1 MKKTIV
7 VIFGGRSSEYEV
19 SLSSAYATLTHM
31 NKNLYE
37 IITIGITRQGEWL
50 LYQGEYEHIKNDTW
64 NQRDLKKVLFSPEPM
79 QKQIIV
85 LDKKN
90 IETISI
96 DAVFPILHG
105 KNGEDGTIQGIL
117 QIAGIP
123 IIGCDLLSSAL
134 CMDKDLAH
142 RVVSTIG
149 VRVPKSVV
157 ITSKE
162 LTQEERLKIKQL
174 SFPLFVKPMKA
185 GSSLGILK
193 ISQEEELLPAIMHA
207 FSYDN
212 TIIIEENIDG
222 FEVGCAIIGNKELFI
237 GEVDEI
243 ELTSG
248 FFDFTEKYTLQ
259 SSKIHLPAN
268 ITEEMKQKV
277 QQTAKEIYKV
287 LGCKVLARVDMF
299 ITPDSEI
306 VFNEVNTIPGF
317 TTHSRF
323 PNMIKQLG
331 ISFSDM
337 LVKVIEEGLNS
348 GNDPIK

>member
-7 VIFGGRSSEYEV
+7 IIFGGRSSEYEV
-19 SLSSAYATLTHM
+19 SLSSAHAVLTHI
-31 NKNLYE
+31 NTKLYE
-37 IITIGITRQGEWL
+37 VITIGITRDGQWL
-50 LYQGEYEHIKNDTW
+50 LYQGDYEHIKNDTW
-64 NQRDLKKVLFSPEPM
+64 NNNGLKKVVVSPDPM
-79 QKQIIV
+79 QKELIV
-85 LDKKN
+85 LDKDN
-90 IETISI
+90 IQTISI

-105 KNGEDGTIQGIL
+105 RNGEDGTIQGIL
-117 QIAGIP
+117 QIADIP
-123 IIGCDLLSSAL
+123 VIGCDLLSSAL
-134 CMDKDLAH
+134 CMDKNLAH
-142 RVVSTIG
+142 KVVSTIG
-149 VRVPKSVV
+149 VKVPKGIV
-157 ITSKE
+157 ITTKE
-162 LTQEERLKIKQL
+162 LTEADHLKIKQL
-174 SFPLFVKPMKA
+174 SYPLFVKPMKA

-193 ISQEEELLPAIMHA
+193 IYREEELLPAIMNA

-212 TIIIEENIDG
+212 TILIEENIDG
-222 FEVGCAIIGNKELFI
+222 FEVGCAIIGNKELLI

-248 FFDFTEKYTLQ
+248 FFDNTEKYTLN

-268 ITEEMKQKV
+268 ITEEMKQKI
-277 QQTAKEIYKV
+277 QQTAKEIYQV

-299 ITPDSEI
+299 ITPDLEI

-337 LVKVIEEGLNS
+337 IDKVIEEGLKGGS
-348 GNDPIK
+348 Y

>member
-31 NKNLYE
+31 NTELYE
-37 IITIGITRQGEWL
+37 IITVGITRQGEWL
-50 LYQGEYEHIKNDTW
+50 LYQGDYEHIKNDTW
-64 NQRDLKKVLFSPEPM
+64 NETSLKKVVFSPEPM

-85 LDKKN
+85 FDKNN

-96 DAVFPILHG
+96 DAAFPILHG

-117 QIAGIP
+117 QIADIP
-123 IIGCDLLSSAL
+123 VIGCGLLSSAL

-142 RVVSTIG
+142 KVVSTIG
-149 VRVPKSVV
+149 VKVPKAVV
-157 ITSKE
+157 INSKE
-162 LTQEERLKIKQL
+162 LTKEERLKIKQL

-193 ISQEEELLPAIMHA
+193 ITQEEELVPAILHA
-207 FSYDN
+207 FSYDD

-222 FEVGCAIIGNKELFI
+222 FEVGCAIIGNKQLLI
-237 GEVDEI
+237 GEVDQI
-243 ELTSG
+243 ELTTG
-248 FFDFTEKYTLQ
+248 FFDYTEKYTLQ

-268 ITEEMKQKV
+268 ITEDMKQNI
-277 QQTAKEIYKV
+277 QQTAKEIYQV

-331 ISFSDM
+331 LSFSDM
-337 LVKVIEEGLNS
+337 LDKVIEEGLNC
-348 GNDPIK
+348 GNDSTS